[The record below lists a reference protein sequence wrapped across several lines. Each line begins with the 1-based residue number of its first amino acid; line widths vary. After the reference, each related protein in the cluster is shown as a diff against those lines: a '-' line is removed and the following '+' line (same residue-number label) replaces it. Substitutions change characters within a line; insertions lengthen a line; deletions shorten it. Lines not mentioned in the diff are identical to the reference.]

1 MGTNTRVPSVVPLI
15 RGDLQENETS
25 RKSTSALFTAPGGAL
40 KAPDTVSVTDGK
52 LQLFLRGRSETRS
65 TSLSLGQLGESE

>member
-1 MGTNTRVPSVVPLI
+1 MHGNL
-15 RGDLQENETS
+15 GENETS
-25 RKSTSALFTAPGGAL
+25 RKSTSALFTDPGGAL

-65 TSLSLGQLGESE
+65 TPLTLGQLGESE

>member
-1 MGTNTRVPSVVPLI
+1 MVTQGVTLMHGGP
-15 RGDLQENETS
+15 GENETS
-25 RKSTSALFTAPGGAL
+25 HKSTSALFTAPGGAL

-65 TSLSLGQLGESE
+65 TPLSLGQLGESE

>member
-1 MGTNTRVPSVVPLI
+1 MHGGP
-15 RGDLQENETS
+15 GENETS
-25 RKSTSALFTAPGGAL
+25 HKSTSALFTAPGGAL

-65 TSLSLGQLGESE
+65 TPLSLGQLGESE